1 MRTSTSIKIA
11 ALLISQIIAGTASAN
26 LIKNGGFEENV
37 LSGPLSLYIGSTAMP
52 GWTVINAQIDQ
63 QRSADYGP
71 SHGVYAAE
79 GNQLLDL
86 TGNTGRGG
94 IKSDAFSTTIG
105 DTYTLQFALGA
116 FAATGSNVVV
126 DVWINDVKFT
136 SFINMLAPGK
146 NSDWET
152 KTFSF
157 MATDALTSLSFTV
170 SQDPSTNNAGVGLDN
185 VIVTAGGT
193 STQVPEP
200 GIAGLA
206 LSGLLGMAWMRR
218 RKK

>member
-1 MRTSTSIKIA
+1 MRTSTTLKIA
-11 ALLISQIIAGTASAN
+11 TLLISQILAGAASAN
-26 LIKNGGFEENV
+26 LIRNGGFEENV
-37 LSGPLSLYIGSTAMP
+37 LSGPISLAPGSKAMP
-52 GWTVINAQIDQ
+52 GWTVINATIDQ
-63 QRSADYGP
+63 QRTIDYA
-71 SHGVYAAE
+71 SSGVYASK

-86 TGNTGRGG
+86 TGNKGRGG
-94 IKSDAFSTTIG
+94 VKSDAFSTTIG
-105 DTYTLQFALGA
+105 DTYTLQFDLGA
-116 FAATGSNVVV
+116 FAATGSNVVL

-136 SFINMLAPGK
+136 SFTNMLAPGK

-157 MATDALTSLSFTV
+157 MATDALTSLSFSV
-170 SQDPSTNNAGVGLDN
+170 SQDPSTNYAGVGLDN

-193 STQVPEP
+193 PTQVPEP